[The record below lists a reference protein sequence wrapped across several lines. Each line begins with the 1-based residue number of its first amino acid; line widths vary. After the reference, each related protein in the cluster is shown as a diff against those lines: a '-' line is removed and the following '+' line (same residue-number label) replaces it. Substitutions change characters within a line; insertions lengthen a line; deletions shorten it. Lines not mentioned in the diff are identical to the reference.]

1 MVRIKSKKFQ
11 EGLAKIDEKKRY
23 PAAEAIALIKSIAF
37 EKFDA
42 SLEVHIRTGVD
53 ARKGDQ
59 LVRASVILPHGTGKT
74 MRVAVFAEGEKL
86 TEAKAAGADVAGDK
100 DLIEEIKK
108 TGKADFDVAIATPD
122 MMKNMAVIAKVLGP
136 RGLMPSPKNDTVT
149 NNIKQ
154 AVENAKKGKVDFRN
168 DSSANIHQAVGKLS
182 FTDEQLLENYK
193 TFIDSVKRAR
203 PSTAKGTFFKNITMS
218 STMGPAVMIVI
229 D

>member
-1 MVRIKSKKFQ
+1 MRTQSKKFQ
-11 EGLAKIDEKKRY
+11 EAITKIEENKRY
-23 PAAEAIALIKSIAF
+23 PAPEAIALIKSIAF

-53 ARKGDQ
+53 SRKGDQ
-59 LVRASVILPHGTGKT
+59 LVRASVILPHGTGKI

-86 TEAKAAGADVAGDK
+86 TEAKAAGADIAGDK
-100 DLIEEIKK
+100 DLIDEIKK

-149 NNIKQ
+149 MNITQ

-168 DSSANIHQAVGKLS
+168 DDSSNIHQAIGKLS
-182 FTDEQLLENYK
+182 FADDQLLENYK